1 METSTEKQFSVSSNL
16 MEEESVHVPPENM
29 LNEEIETLIMAPIQ
43 TRKRSNKNVEKMKFS
58 NWSTIHLRKKF
69 RGRLSKVFYTG

>member
-29 LNEEIETLIMAPIQ
+29 LNEEIETLIMASVQ
-43 TRKRSNKNVEKMKFS
+43 TLKHSNKNVEKMKYS
-58 NWSTIHLRKKF
+58 N
-69 RGRLSKVFYTG
+69 

>member
-29 LNEEIETLIMAPIQ
+29 LNEEIETLIMSSVQ
-43 TRKRSNKNVEKMKFS
+43 TLKRSNENVEKMKYS
-58 NWSTIHLRKKF
+58 N
-69 RGRLSKVFYTG
+69 